1 MIRLNLDHK
10 LDAAANRYA
19 TSQLAEEFLNEN
31 KEFMDDNPSAAATFA
46 QPSYERPPHRMVPS

>member
-31 KEFMDDNPSAAATFA
+31 KEFMDDNPAAAATFA
-46 QPSYERPPHRMVPS
+46 